1 MDRRLLV
8 FFVLLAPVMIWSW
21 IAPHDRFTWWLE
33 AAPVVIGGVLVAA
46 FHKKFPLTTLLL
58 VLIWL
63 HCVILLVGAHY
74 TYARVPLFDCLR
86 DLTDGTR
93 NNYDKLGHFVQGFV
107 PAILTRK
114 FYCAPRLSPI
124 AVTAVRAAG
133 LRLWSPA
140 CVWRSVLFT
149 NLWSGR
155 RRCSP
160 ARRPRISSAPKATRG
175 TRKATWPLPCS
186 ARSSRCC
193 YFHGYTIVR

>member
-107 PAILTRK
+107 
-114 FYCAPRLSPI
+114 
-124 AVTAVRAAG
+124 
-133 LRLWSPA
+133 
-140 CVWRSVLFT
+140 
-149 NLWSGR
+149 
-155 RRCSP
+155 
-160 ARRPRISSAPKATRG
+160 
-175 TRKATWPLPCS
+175 LP
-186 ARSSRCC
+186 
-193 YFHGYTIVR
+193 F